1 MLKLTRHPRWVRE
14 FRTAVS
20 PIEERIVNSRFF
32 AEMANGTL
40 PMKRFRAGLLYFYPL
55 IESFPQYMG
64 LTLALVPR
72 GGQPANHL
80 VREWLITNINIERKH
95 TVWFRQWALD
105 FGVSREAFARPVLPP
120 PEIDAVN
127 HYLWRIT
134 SQGTLAEA
142 LAAVNYG
149 IEGPSGVWTKRVK
162 KNIRMYARHKGVKI
176 RKGTL
181 LWLDAHAA
189 YDDRHPDEALELIKK
204 FAKTKEAQEKAT
216 QAARRSMEYYA
227 LAADAVYDLF

>member
-14 FRTAVS
+14 FLAAVA
-20 PIEERIVNSRFF
+20 PIEERVVNSRLF

-40 PMKRFRAGLLYFYPL
+40 SMKRFRAGLLYFYPL

-64 LTLALVPR
+64 LTLAKAAAGNGL
-72 GGQPANHL
+72 NEL
-80 VREWLITNINIERKH
+80 TREWLITNINIERKH
-95 TVWFRQWALD
+95 TVWYRQWALD
-105 FGVSREAFARPVLPP
+105 FGVSKEAFARPVLPP

-162 KNIRMYARHKGVKI
+162 KNIKIYARHKGVKI

-204 FAKTKEAQEKAT
+204 FAKTNEAQEKVA

>member
-14 FRTAVS
+14 FRTAVA

-40 PMKRFRAGLLYFYPL
+40 SMKRFRAGLLYFYPL

-64 LTLALVPR
+64 LTLAKAASGNGL
-72 GGQPANHL
+72 NEL
-80 VREWLITNINIERKH
+80 TREWLITNINIERKH
-95 TVWFRQWALD
+95 TLWYRQWALD
-105 FGVSREAFARPVLPP
+105 FGVSREEFARPVLPP

-127 HYLWRIT
+127 HYLWRVT
-134 SQGTLAEA
+134 SQGTLTEA

-162 KNIRMYARHKGVKI
+162 KNIKTYARHKGVKI

-181 LWLDAHAA
+181 LWLNAHAA

-227 LAADAVYDLF
+227 LAADAIYDLF